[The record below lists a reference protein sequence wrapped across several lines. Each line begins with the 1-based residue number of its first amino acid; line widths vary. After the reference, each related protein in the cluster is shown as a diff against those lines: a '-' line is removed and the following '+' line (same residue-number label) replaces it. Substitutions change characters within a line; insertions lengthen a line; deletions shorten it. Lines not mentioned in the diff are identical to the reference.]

1 MGPVPVHLQEEVTLK
16 HLLATTALVVAFS
29 APGFAQQQ
37 QQQQQGQQQPTQP
50 AAGQEATQVQPT
62 QGAGQEQQETGQQTT
77 VATTSG
83 ETFLTYQEEGQ
94 IRADRVIG
102 NTVRGADD
110 EDIGSIND
118 LVFDEDGRLTAAVIG
133 VGGFLGLGQKD
144 VAVSWDQIDWVPTGE
159 GEEIELV
166 TTLTKEQL
174 EQAPEFK
181 NLEAVQA
188 EEEAAAAQQRMQ
200 QQGTAAPGAVPP
212 AQQQ

>member
-1 MGPVPVHLQEEVTLK
+1 METEE
-16 HLLATTALVVAFS
+16 
-29 APGFAQQQ
+29 
-37 QQQQQGQQQPTQP
+37 
-50 AAGQEATQVQPT
+50 QEAETVVVEPTEGEEAAETETVTAQPVE
-62 QGAGQEQQETGQQTT
+62 GEQQAA
-77 VATTSG
+77 VATTGGG

-94 IRADRVIG
+94 VRADRVIG
-102 NTVRGADD
+102 NAVRGGDD
-110 EDIGSIND
+110 EDIGEIKD
-118 LVFDEDGRLTAAVIG
+118 LVFDEEGRLTAAVIG

-174 EQAPEFK
+174 EQAPEFR

-200 QQGTAAPGAVPP
+200 QQGTAAPGAAGAPGAAVPP
-212 AQQQ
+212 PQQQ